1 MKKSSLL
8 FLIARRYLFARQSF
22 AIINI
27 ISVVSVIGVAVG
39 TMALVVVLSVFNGF
53 EDLIL
58 GLFNN
63 FHSDF
68 KIENTSGKTFHLSD
82 LPEDQIRAMD
92 EVNTLTYVIEDMA
105 LARYND
111 RQHLVMV
118 KAVSED
124 FLLSANLDSIIVRG
138 DAILEYD
145 SAEYAIVGAGVD
157 YVLGINPNDFTRS
170 VSLYVP
176 ARKAKASISL
186 AAAFV
191 SETVHPAGVFSVQ
204 QEYDETYILIPYIT
218 GKRLYDYED
227 EVTSV
232 EIMLHSGNSLKKMAG
247 KLKTLLGDQFVV
259 KDRFQQQEF
268 VYKILRSEKLAIILI
283 LAFILIIATFNVI
296 GTLSMIILEKRKD
309 ISVLSALGA
318 PVSFIRKLFI
328 TEGMLIV
335 MTGALI
341 GVVLGYVLCVLQ
353 MKYGLVGLGGED
365 AGFVV
370 QAYPVKIKITDLLIV
385 FSTVGIIGVLSM
397 FIPSRRIDSA
407 FISMN
412 EHNAETESVDD

>member
-8 FLIARRYLFARQSF
+8 FFIARRYLFARKSF

-27 ISVVSVIGVAVG
+27 ISAVSVIGVAVG

-68 KIENTSGKTFHLSD
+68 KIENTTGKTFHLAD
-82 LPEDQIRAMD
+82 FPENEIRELE

-124 FLLSANLDSIIVRG
+124 FLSSANLDSIIVRG

-145 SAEYAIVGAGVD
+145 SAEYAILGAGVD
-157 YVLGINPNDFTRS
+157 YVLGINPNDYTRL

-176 ARKAKASISL
+176 ARKSKASVSL
-186 AAAFV
+186 SAAFV

-232 EIMLHSGNSLKKMAG
+232 EIMLHQGHSMKKVSR
-247 KLKTLLGDQFVV
+247 KLKDLLGDQFVV
-259 KDRFQQQEF
+259 SDRFQQQEF
-268 VYKILRSEKLAIILI
+268 VYKILRSEKLAIIMI

-309 ISVLSALGA
+309 IGVLSALGA
-318 PVSFIRKLFI
+318 PLGFIRSLFI
-328 TEGMLIV
+328 VEGMLIICI
-335 MTGALI
+335 GAFFGIL
-341 GVVLGYVLCVLQ
+341 LGYFLCLLQ
-353 MKYGLVGLGGED
+353 IRYGLIGLGGED

-370 QAYPVKIKITDLLIV
+370 QAYPVKIRITDLLIV
-385 FSTVGIIGVLSM
+385 FSTVGVIGILTMV
-397 FIPSRRIDSA
+397 IPSGRIDRK
-407 FISMN
+407 FVSMN
-412 EHNAETESVDD
+412 EHIAENEQNSN